1 MSYFK
6 KSCFILS
13 LAVLAGCANNGVGG
27 HSVEPQQ
34 ASGSEAGKLVVFALD
49 NLAGETVGVSLNN
62 QFIAPLQANKQF
74 TQSICSGAYHVEARS
89 VNPQSMGK
97 RVVREKAQQFV
108 QIAPQHTTYLEVLR
122 AGNDWAVREVTP
134 EEWQMKSV
142 SLESGEA
149 GKDSKIV
156 RRLTSAMLNCK

>member
-13 LAVLAGCANNGVGG
+13 LAALAGCANNGVGG
-27 HSVEPQQ
+27 RSVEPQQ
-34 ASGSEAGKLVVFALD
+34 ASGSAAGQLVVFALD

-74 TQSICSGAYHVEARS
+74 TQSICSGAYQVEARS
-89 VNPQSMGK
+89 VNQYVMDK
-97 RVVREKAQQFV
+97 KVVRDKTQQFV
-108 QIAPQHTTYLEVLR
+108 QISPQHTTYLEVLR
-122 AGNDWAVREVTP
+122 SGNDWAVREVTP

-142 SLESGEA
+142 ALSAEESGRQTN
-149 GKDSKIV
+149 IV
-156 RRLTSAMLNCK
+156 RRLTTSMLNCK